1 VFGGEVRF
9 GDFNKGIGV
18 GVNKQSCTECKGEKA
33 MINSRK
39 SRVLFGAMV
48 VFLAVVISGIVCWPQ
63 TAEAQTTP
71 KIYKWRMQ
79 TIDPPSLVGPR
90 ITQKGFVERIKQ
102 MSNGRLDITLY
113 TAGQLV
119 SSLEILGALQRG
131 TVDIAYTAGNYYTG
145 TIPETDLEPGSLP
158 PQVIRSVNDARQ
170 IWWNMGVDDI
180 IREAYAEH
188 GVHFLGNALIDI
200 PVVFWSKRPIRT
212 VADLKGKKFRSFSY
226 VAKTFQ
232 KLGATPVHI
241 PHEETYLALQ
251 QGIIDGS
258 MTYGNY
264 YRDLRHY
271 EVAPYLTVTPL
282 LNMSS
287 MVILAST
294 KSWNDLPDDL
304 KAIVNE
310 AFRVFSVDHSHANW
324 WGYEDMIQN
333 LKSMNSTP
341 ITWSP
346 EEVKKL
352 RDAGA
357 TFMADIAG
365 KSARNAKGIKIIEDY
380 MKKVQW

>member
-1 VFGGEVRF
+1 M
-9 GDFNKGIGV
+9 N
-18 GVNKQSCTECKGEKA
+18 NLW
-33 MINSRK
+33 K
-39 SRVLFGAMV
+39 SRMLLAGMV
-48 VFLAVVISGIVCWPQ
+48 VILTVVIGGIACWPQ
-63 TAEAQTTP
+63 TVLAQSPT

-90 ITQKGFVERIKQ
+90 ITQKAFVENIKK
-102 MSNGRLDITLY
+102 MSNGRLDITLF

-119 SSLEILGALQRG
+119 PSLEILGALARG

-145 TIPETDLEPGSLP
+145 TIPEGDLEPGSLP
-158 PQVIRSVNDARQ
+158 PQVIRSKNDARQ
-170 IWWNMGVDDI
+170 IWWNMGVDEL

-200 PVVFWSKRPIRT
+200 PVTFWSKRPIPT
-212 VADLKGKKFRSFSY
+212 VADLKGKKFRSFGY

-232 KLGATPVHI
+232 KLGATPVHV

-264 YRDLRHY
+264 YRDLKHY
-271 EVAPYLTVTPL
+271 EVAPYYTVTPI

-287 MVILAST
+287 MVILASK
-294 KSWNDLPDDL
+294 KSWDDLPDEL

-310 AFRVFSVDHSHANW
+310 AFRVFSDDHSHANW
-324 WGYEDMIQN
+324 WGHEDMVQN
-333 LKSMNSTP
+333 LKSLNSTAV
-341 ITWSP
+341 TWSP
-346 EEVKKL
+346 EEVRKL

-357 TFMADIAG
+357 TFMADIAR
-365 KSARNAKGIKIIEDY
+365 KNARCAKGIKIIEDY